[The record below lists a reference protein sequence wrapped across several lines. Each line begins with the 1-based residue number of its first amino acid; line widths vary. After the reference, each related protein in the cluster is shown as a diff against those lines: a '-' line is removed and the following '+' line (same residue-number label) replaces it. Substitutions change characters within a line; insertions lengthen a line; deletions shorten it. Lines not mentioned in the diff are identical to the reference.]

1 MAQPYVKQE
10 WADNVTVINKARL
23 DHIEEGIYQVSI
35 VQPEKGDP
43 GKDGITPQFRVA
55 DDYIQ
60 VSTDSG
66 QSYSNLVPLASIT
79 GPQGETGQAFSIYK
93 TYPSVDAMN
102 EDAGNVPEGSFVLIA
117 STEDDPDNAKLYV
130 KGADAFT
137 YLSDLSGA
145 QGIQGEPGKDGAPG
159 VTPVITFHVKTL
171 AAGEDATVEQSGSA
185 EAPSVTIGVPQG
197 ADGTNGQNGSDGVN
211 GKDGVTFTPAVD
223 ENANLS
229 WTNDGG
235 RENPPTVSLVPDLSS
250 YVKYQEFVAG
260 ASDETRKTI
269 QLANHDNLSG
279 IDSTGEGCNLIML
292 SKWDK
297 VDVGTTKRQMNLNS
311 PDGIVQINDEKVV
324 ATTDQIPSTEGLATT
339 EELTQGLA
347 GKQPVGDYAL
357 KSEIP
362 DVSDLATKEEVSQV
376 EAKIPSIEGLAT
388 TEQLAQKADASTVAT
403 LASDVNN
410 IGNVI
415 IPEMNTNTANAL
427 AGKVDWDQ
435 EKKVISLP
443 KDGSISAM
451 RGDPVEGTQPEGGN
465 LLAQRTYDEGVTY
478 VTEVGTTKN
487 GLTLN
492 ATERPQIDLKDAD
505 SEKVAYLSEIEAIQD
520 LLPAVVNIPIRTLN
534 DEVYDQAAIFGWF
547 KVEDLVD
554 LKNLFAS
561 QRLIWLRYGI
571 NSSGVGN
578 TNYRFIVEYA
588 EVNADNNTVK
598 LVFSGLNTH
607 NDKLAK
613 YEFTAKLDGTVVSG
627 NSNVQLTVTDQ
638 EA

>member
-117 STEDDPDNAKLYV
+117 STEDDSDNAKLYV

-171 AAGEDATVEQSGSA
+171 TAGEDATVEQSGSA
-185 EAPSVTIGVPQG
+185 EAPSITIGVPRG

-235 RENPPTVSLVPDLSS
+235 RENPPTVNIAPDLSS

-269 QLANHDNLSG
+269 QLANHDNISG
-279 IDSTGEGCNLIML
+279 VSNTGDGANLIML

-297 VDVGTTKRQMNLNS
+297 VDVGSTKYQMNLNS
-311 PDGIVQINDEKVV
+311 PDGVVQINDEKVV
-324 ATTDQIPSTEGLATT
+324 ATTDQIPSVEGLATT
-339 EELTQGLA
+339 EQLTLGLA
-347 GKQPVGDYAL
+347 EKQPVGDYAL

-376 EAKIPSIEGLAT
+376 ESKIPSIEGLAT
-388 TEQLAQKADASTVAT
+388 NEQLAQKADASTVAT

-427 AGKVDWDQ
+427 ASKVDWDQ

-492 ATERPQIDLKDAD
+492 AMERPQIDIKNAD
-505 SEKVAYLSEIEAIQD
+505 SEQVAYLSEIEAIQD
-520 LLPAVVNIPIRTLN
+520 LLPAVVNIPIRTLK
-534 DEVYDQAAIFGWF
+534 DEVYDQATIFGWF
-547 KVEDLVD
+547 KVEDLVG
-554 LKNLFAS
+554 LENLFAS

-578 TNYRFIVEYA
+578 INYRFIVEYA

-613 YEFTAKLDGTVVSG
+613 YELTAKLDGTVVSG